1 MNARSF
7 WLREIEM
14 NIPHL
19 SSRSHK
25 ANLLDRCA
33 TFDFEIKSMEFSSLI
48 LRRISICGQCS
59 NSFLLQDAYIGLL
72 FTTRRRLRHPGQ
84 WPP

>member
-7 WLREIEM
+7 WLREIGI
-14 NIPHL
+14 NIPHF
-19 SSRSHK
+19 SPRSHK

-33 TFDFEIKSMEFSSLI
+33 TFDYEIKSMEFSSLI
-48 LRRISICGQCS
+48 LRRISICEQCS
-59 NSFLLQDAYIGLL
+59 NCYLLQDAYIGLL
-72 FTTRRRLRHPGQ
+72 FTTRQRLRDPGQ